1 MIRKDFFWLENIS
14 NFLFVHQC
22 PDWNLSLPQ
31 CLPNFLLHTLHETSC
46 PKNFLSYIIIYICP
60 VFLLKHQISE
70 VHELYLKIFMFPTG
84 SRKESPFINVHSI
97 EIKSILSHIIYI
109 SFILRTWAP
118 WSYPHS
124 INWHWK
130 YTNEERVLLR
140 LRHHLLPLRTRC
152 WREKH
157 QCYSDLWA
165 VWEEEGGWNKNTR
178 PWPTGAQ
185 VRPQASWKA

>member
-1 MIRKDFFWLENIS
+1 
-14 NFLFVHQC
+14 
-22 PDWNLSLPQ
+22 
-31 CLPNFLLHTLHETSC
+31 
-46 PKNFLSYIIIYICP
+46 
-60 VFLLKHQISE
+60 
-70 VHELYLKIFMFPTG
+70 MFPTG

-157 QCYSDLWA
+157 QCYSDLWE

-185 VRPQASWKA
+185 VRPQASWKAWRYFLIIKSPAWCDVKECQSRKSCFKVCVPLWKWAMKSCSGIVLNCETLTFEIALRSENSRHKE